1 MRLGPHLVL
10 VPMGLSMLVIGCS
23 HGTIDSSGNIPVNP
37 DEPYLLDEDTA
48 DSTDVDI
55 DALEASLAGAIAS
68 ARRYNGSPAIAGY
81 AAAMAEAT
89 SDCPEWYADSSGLP
103 YWYDTCTTSAGASFS
118 GYGYYIDYDGYSDG
132 TYTWTGPA
140 VYAAATIVTA
150 AGDTF
155 TGSGSAYSLVGDAE
169 SNGTAYTVYY
179 SVVSGA
185 FTWDGAGSDG
195 TWVSEDGEPALGAW
209 LTDYSG
215 IHGAYFDGSV
225 PVDPATGYD
234 AAVFEEASISD
245 PEAGW
250 ACPGEIAGTLSL
262 HAVDGLWFE
271 VLFTGDS
278 AEGCDQCGRVWTEG
292 VEVGEACA
300 DGSAWV
306 DWESSAPW

>member
-1 MRLGPHLVL
+1 MRLHPVITPL
-10 VPMGLSMLVIGCS
+10 GLALALILAGCS
-23 HGTIDSSGNIPVNP
+23 HGTVDSSGNIAVDP
-37 DEPYLLDEDTA
+37 DEPYLLDEGTADTA
-48 DSTDVDI
+48 DVDI
-55 DALEASLAGAIAS
+55 TGLEASLAGAIAS
-68 ARRYNGSPAIAGY
+68 ARRYNGDPAISGY
-81 AAAMAEAT
+81 ALAMAEAT

-103 YWYDTCTTSAGASFS
+103 YWYDTCTTDAGASFS
-118 GYGYYIDYDGYSDG
+118 GYGYYIDYEGYSDG

-169 SNGTAYTVYY
+169 SNGVAYTVYY

-185 FTWDGAGSDG
+185 FAWDGAGSGG
-195 TWVSEDGEPALGAW
+195 TWVSEGGEPALGAW

-215 IHGAYFDGSV
+215 VHGAYFDGSV
-225 PVDPATGYD
+225 PVDPETGYD

-262 HAVDGLWFE
+262 HAVDGPWFE
-271 VLFTGDS
+271 VLYTGDS
-278 AEGCDQCGRVWTEG
+278 AEDCDQCGRVWTAG
-292 VEVGEACA
+292 VEIGEACV